1 MTYIEKI
8 GCYNLITIF
17 GSEAAQMQYELDLSN
32 YKDIGKEYK
41 LKTNSW
47 LKISVVKLV
56 VIFIVGI
63 LLGRV
68 VLLLNRADNQGI
80 APFGIAYLIAIFTV
94 KRNKK
99 KCILASI
106 GVCIGYLS
114 MKDSINDLY
123 IYLVSIVILSI
134 YYLLISTKDKVKSE
148 IISFGILFSVFSIC
162 GTLISKY
169 EVGINLTLSLLQTL
183 LIISIYHV
191 IKYSLKSLDELNINS
206 NVSAEEIA
214 SISILFCLII
224 TGIGEIYILNYSIRN
239 IMALTSVLIIAYI
252 GGANYGAMIGVSM
265 GLILGISES
274 DMVLNVAF
282 YGVGGLIVGIFKD
295 TGKILSILAGIIIY
309 FSLALYSN
317 QLTTNLIIEVLVG
330 AGLFLL
336 IPKSAYRS
344 IEIEINPER
353 KKNVISNISLNDI
366 KEEFTLK
373 IRSITDVLSAI
384 STCLGEGD
392 DNKNLLIKNKS
403 CALVENL
410 AERSCN
416 QCIKRDICW
425 QKNFNQTYIS
435 FQSLLNNYENGKPKM
450 PKELEKK
457 CIKHLS
463 ILKNSEAIINNHN
476 LNEDTKEKIYEGRQV
491 LSEHINNIGVT
502 LGKILDDFKR
512 EITISDDL
520 ERIIK
525 RGLNKNFIDYNGVFC
540 YTNYEGRIKIKI
552 SMNNCEGCDLCS
564 KNILPVLNDIIKVP
578 LSISG
583 EGCNIN
589 PKNNECTIT
598 IEEAPKYYVRSYAA
612 IDIKNGEI
620 QTGDYYSFG
629 KTTDGYYTIILSDG
643 MGSGPEAGEQSK
655 STVNLVEHLTEAGF
669 GEDITVNTVNSI
681 MGMKFAENEKFAT
694 LDLSKINLYNG
705 KASFIKIGASP
716 SFIKKRDGIH
726 KVASKNLPFGLVDE
740 VEVEVI
746 NEEVKPGDMIIS
758 VSDGIL
764 DTDKLNVGDDSW
776 IEEYLKENNY
786 DPIQLSENIL
796 KKAKEL
802 SNGVLQDDMT
812 VVVSK
817 IYSIS

>member
-1 MTYIEKI
+1 
-8 GCYNLITIF
+8 
-17 GSEAAQMQYELDLSN
+17 MQYELDLCN
-32 YKDIGKEYK
+32 YENIGKEYK
-41 LKTNSW
+41 VKRNSW
-47 LKISVVKLV
+47 LKISIVKLFA
-56 VIFIVGI
+56 IFIVGI

-80 APFGIAYLIAIFTV
+80 APFGIAYLIAIFTA
-94 KRNKK
+94 KRDKK

-106 GVCIGYLS
+106 GVCIGYFS
-114 MKDSINDLY
+114 MKNSINDSY
-123 IYLVSIVILSI
+123 IYIVSMVILSI
-134 YYLLISTKDKVKSE
+134 YYLLISTKDKLKFE
-148 IISFGILFSVFSIC
+148 IISFGILLIVFGVC
-162 GTLISKY
+162 GLLISKY
-169 EVGINLTLSLLQTL
+169 EMWINLTLSLFQTL
-183 LIISIYHV
+183 LIVPIYHI
-191 IKYSLKSLDELNINS
+191 IKYSMKSLDEFNINS

-214 SISILFCLII
+214 SICILFCLII
-224 TGIGEIYILNYSIRN
+224 TGIGEVYILNYSIRN
-239 IMALTSVLIIAYI
+239 IIALTSVLIIAYI

-265 GLILGISES
+265 GIILGISES
-274 DMVLNVAF
+274 DMIFNVAF

-295 TGKILSILAGIIIY
+295 TGKILSIFAGIIIY
-309 FSLALYSN
+309 FTLGLYSN
-317 QLTTNLIIEVLVG
+317 QLTINLIVEVLIG

-336 IPKSAYRS
+336 IPKTAYRN

-353 KKNVISNISLNDI
+353 KRNAVSNISLNDI

-373 IRSITDVLSAI
+373 VRGITDVLSAI
-384 STCLGEGD
+384 STCLGEVN
-392 DNKNLLIKNKS
+392 DNRNLLIKNKS

-416 QCIKRDICW
+416 QCINKDICW
-425 QKNFNQTYIS
+425 KKDFNQTYIS
-435 FQSLLNNYENGKPKM
+435 FQTLLNNYENGKPQL

-476 LNEDTKEKIYEGRQV
+476 LNENAKEKIYEGRQA
-491 LSEHINNIGVT
+491 LSEHINNIGIT
-502 LGKILDDFKR
+502 LEKILDNFKQQ
-512 EITISDDL
+512 IKISDDL

-525 RGLNKNFIDYNGVFC
+525 RGLNKNSIDYNDVFC

-552 SMNNCEGCDLCS
+552 SMNNCEGCDFCS
-564 KNILPVLNDIIKVP
+564 KSILPILNDVIKVQ
-578 LSISG
+578 LSISN

-589 PKNNECTIT
+589 SKSNECTIT
-598 IEEAPKYYVRSYAA
+598 IEESPKYYVMSYAA
-612 IDIKNGEI
+612 IDIKNGEN

-629 KTTDGYYTIILSDG
+629 RTTDGYYTVILSDG
-643 MGSGPEAGEQSK
+643 MGSGPEASEQSK

-669 GEDITVNTVNSI
+669 GEDIIVNTVNSI

-705 KASFIKIGASP
+705 KTSFIKIGASP
-716 SFIKKRDGIH
+716 SFIKKKNDIV
-726 KVASKNLPFGLVDE
+726 KVASQNLPFGLVDE
-740 VEVEVI
+740 VDVEVI

-764 DTDKLNVGDDSW
+764 DIDKLNMGDDSW
-776 IEEYLKENNY
+776 IEEYLKESSY
-786 DPIQLSENIL
+786 DPRQLSENIL
-796 KKAKEL
+796 RKAKEL

-817 IYSIS
+817 VYSIG